1 MKRLLYRL
9 SKTDKVFVSR
19 CNEET
24 QLHQRSL
31 GMFVLLTALFA
42 FASGY
47 YALTTVFGTW
57 NTMSMQ
63 YELTIKQNLLVFICA
78 TLYAVMIGS
87 IDREIVSAKNKWAA
101 GLRLPLALAIGFV
114 ISVPIELKVLENKIN
129 QQIQE
134 NQTQK
139 LMPFKQQKDD
149 FIEKAE
155 KDINDIEIQ
164 ISYYTQKRIEASN
177 RAAKEDMGI
186 WGEGLTGISGQGK
199 HYGYAKEE
207 EQNYTSEIKKLNE
220 LKNEKLQYRNER
232 LKQLDR
238 DFSIYKTN
246 AVFDFWEKY
255 NVMHQ
260 IIREDKTG
268 QSRIMTLAI
277 SALFILL
284 ELIPSIIKMLSSKNE
299 YDLILEYKMEK
310 IKIRLQKEL
319 EKEDDEITDFI
330 TLPELRV
337 ENLICE

>member
-9 SKTDKVFVSR
+9 SKTDKIIVSR

-24 QLHQRSL
+24 RIHQRSL
-31 GMFVLLTALFA
+31 GLFVLLTALFA

-63 YELTIKQNLLVFICA
+63 YELSIKQNLIVFVCA
-78 TLYAVMIGS
+78 ALYAVMIGS

-101 GLRLPLALAIGFV
+101 ALRIPLALAIGFV

-134 NQTQK
+134 NN
-139 LMPFKQQKDD
+139 
-149 FIEKAE
+149 IS
-155 KDINDIEIQ
+155 DIEVQ
-164 ISYYTQKRIEASN
+164 ISYYTKKRIEAAN

-186 WGEGLTGISGQGK
+186 WGEGLTGISGQRK

-207 EQNYTSEIKKLNE
+207 EQNYSNEIKKLNA
-220 LKNEKLQYRNER
+220 LKNEKLLYRNER

-238 DFSIYKTN
+238 DFSTYKTN
-246 AVFDFWEKY
+246 SIYDFWGKY

-268 QSRIMTLAI
+268 QSKIMTFAI

-299 YDLILEYKMEK
+299 YDLILEYKLEK
-310 IKIRLQKEL
+310 TKIRLQKEL
-319 EKEDDEITDFI
+319 EKEDSDIHDFI
-330 TLPELRV
+330 TLPELRI
-337 ENLICE
+337 EDILYMN